1 MLKKYLTDIAFMQIL
16 NLLIKPIWIL
26 VIDRAVQNTLS
37 LEVYGN
43 YAALFNF
50 SLMFFII
57 LDLGLN
63 GYNTTQISR
72 DTNKIVVLT
81 GNILGLK
88 MILMAIYVLFV
99 FGVGAAL
106 GYGTAEFLLLVFL
119 CILQI
124 FTSLNQYLR
133 TIVASLQ
140 QFKWDGIF
148 MVLDRILVVIL
159 CAFLLW
165 GGIEGWSLTIER
177 FIFAQLAGVFLV
189 TFVLVLF
196 LRNYFRDV
204 RISFDLKTIRPLLQ
218 KSWPFALL
226 ITLMGLYNYV
236 DSVMLKTMVGNAEA
250 GIYAHGY
257 RLFYAILMFAQIFS
271 GVLLPFF
278 SKNLKD
284 KETINLIASF
294 TAKFLLLVAISA
306 ALVSAAYSDQIMDV
320 MYHEKA
326 TSQSASSFS
335 FLMFGFIGSVL
346 ILVYGTLLTAALELK
361 YLNTAAFITL
371 CINLLLNTQLIPIY
385 GSTGAAIA
393 TAISQVLFGTIC
405 YTISFMVF
413 NFKPLLINIIKQF
426 FAIGI
431 LCVAIFWGK
440 QFCSSV
446 SVHLLMIFIT
456 VLIAAYLFK
465 LFQVKDLKTLTR
477 N

>member
-1 MLKKYLTDIAFMQIL
+1 MLKKYLADIAFMQIL

-37 LEVYGN
+37 LEVYVN

-63 GYNTTQISR
+63 GYNTTQVSR
-72 DTNKIVVLT
+72 DTNKIVALT

-88 MILMAIYVLFV
+88 MILIAIYVLFV
-99 FGVGAAL
+99 FVVGAAL
-106 GYGTAEFLLLVFL
+106 GYGSAEFLLLIFL

-148 MVLDRILVVIL
+148 MVLDRVLVVIL
-159 CAFLLW
+159 CAILLW
-165 GGIEGWSLTIER
+165 GGLEGWSLTIER

-189 TFVLVLF
+189 SFVLVLF
-196 LRNYFRDV
+196 LRKYFRDV

-218 KSWPFALL
+218 NSWPFALL

-236 DSVMLKTMVGNAEA
+236 DSVMLKTMVGNSDA

-278 SKNLKD
+278 SKNIKD
-284 KETINLIASF
+284 KVTINLIASF
-294 TAKFLLLVAISA
+294 TAKFLLLVAISV
-306 ALVSAAYSDQIMDV
+306 ALLSAAYSNQVMDL

-326 TSQSASSFS
+326 TAQSASAFS
-335 FLMFGFIGSVL
+335 FLMLGFIGSVL

-361 YLNTAAFITL
+361 YLNMAAFITL
-371 CINLLLNTQLIPIY
+371 CINLALNTQLIPLY
-385 GSTGAAIA
+385 GPTGAAIA
-393 TAISQVLFGTIC
+393 TAISQLLFGTIC
-405 YTISFMVF
+405 YAISFQEF
-413 NFKPLLINIIKQF
+413 GFQPKFINIIRQAF
-426 FAIGI
+426 GIGMLFLVI
-431 LCVAIFWGK
+431 LMGK
-440 QFCSSV
+440 QYCSSV
-446 SVHLLMIFIT
+446 AVHLSMIFISI
-456 VLIAAYLFK
+456 LISAYMFK
-465 LFQVKDLKTLTR
+465 LFQVKDLKSLT
-477 N
+477 

>member
-1 MLKKYLTDIAFMQIL
+1 MLKKYLADIAFMQIL

-57 LDLGLN
+57 LDLGMN
-63 GYNTTQISR
+63 GYNTTQVSR
-72 DTNKIVVLT
+72 DTNKIVALT

-99 FGVGAAL
+99 FAVGAAL
-106 GYGTAEFLLLVFL
+106 GYGEAEFLLLVFL

-148 MVLDRILVVIL
+148 MVLDRVLVVAL
-159 CAFLLW
+159 CAILLW
-165 GGIEGWSLTIER
+165 GGIEGWSLSIER
-177 FIFAQLAGVFLV
+177 FILAQLAGVFLV
-189 TFVLVLF
+189 TLVLVIF
-196 LRNYFRDV
+196 LWKYFRDIK
-204 RISFDLKTIRPLLQ
+204 ISFDLKKIRPLLQ
-218 KSWPFALL
+218 NAWPFALL

-236 DSVMLKTMVGNAEA
+236 DSVMLKTMVGNADA

-278 SKNLKD
+278 SKNIKD
-284 KETINLIASF
+284 RETINLIASF

-306 ALVSAAYSDQIMDV
+306 ALLSATYSIQLMDV

-326 TSQSASSFS
+326 TAQSASAFS
-335 FLMFGFIGSVL
+335 FLMLGFIGSVL

-361 YLNTAAFITL
+361 CLNTAAFLTL
-371 CINLLLNTQLIPIY
+371 CINLLLNILLIPNY
-385 GSTGAAIA
+385 GPTGAAIA

-405 YTISFMVF
+405 YVISFRKF
-413 NFKPLLINIIKQF
+413 NFRPKIIDILMQVF
-426 FAIGI
+426 GIGI
-431 LCVAIFWGK
+431 LMVVIMVGK
-440 QFCSSV
+440 QYCSSIA
-446 SVHLLMIFIT
+446 VHLTVIFISI
-456 VLIAAYLFK
+456 LIVAFMFK
-465 LFQVKDLKTLTR
+465 LFQVKDLKSLTR
-477 N
+477 H